1 VGFNPPI
8 ILYFTA
14 NESIVVSAGRTSYS
28 LVGDGSRCYTTS
40 DTSCQSHVRYYGD
53 WYCVTT
59 YICIRQYTEWGRTY
73 KLQAI
78 ELVDWD
84 TGEVYASVNQT
95 SVTFNINANT
105 IVRFKYVLVDSWSRS
120 WTVIVQPPP
129 PTPNECQQIL
139 NDPSK
144 VGSRDW
150 CWCAWVYDPE
160 AARKHCNPIDACF
173 EVDVYPC
180 CSGDE
185 ATACLNSWSGGG
197 GKNCVR
203 FTEEEARRGITKKIS
218 VSWSAFWSLKPGWA
232 LADIGKAG
240 PGTCPDTRISGN
252 SASGTCSIDA
262 RAQARYWTRVIV
274 IFQKTQ

>member
-1 VGFNPPI
+1 MT
-8 ILYFTA
+8 LY
-14 NESIVVSAGRTSYS
+14 ESCWGEPFCLLYV
-28 LVGDGSRCYTTS
+28 
-40 DTSCQSHVRYYGD
+40 
-53 WYCVTT
+53 
-59 YICIRQYTEWGRTY
+59 TEWGRTY

-84 TGEVYASVNQT
+84 TEEVYASVNQT

-120 WTVIVQPPP
+120 WTVILPPKTP
-129 PTPNECQQIL
+129 EPTPEECQQIL
-139 NDPSK
+139 NDPNK

-150 CWCAWVYDPE
+150 CWCAWIYDPE

-173 EVDVYPC
+173 EIDVYPC

-185 ATACLNSWSGGG
+185 RFACLDSWSGRGG
-197 GKNCVR
+197 ENCVR

-218 VSWSAFWSLKPGWA
+218 VGWSASWGLKPGWA